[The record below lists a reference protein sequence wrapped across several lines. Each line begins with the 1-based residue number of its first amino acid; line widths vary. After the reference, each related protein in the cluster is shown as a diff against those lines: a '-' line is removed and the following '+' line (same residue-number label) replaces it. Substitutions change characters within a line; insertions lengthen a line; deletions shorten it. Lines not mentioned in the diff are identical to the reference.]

1 MKFHRPSPATITL
14 LVLLPLIAWRIY
26 SRVRRLVGR
35 QRLSAIR
42 PWLTIIIFPILIV
55 LIGVL
60 TLSHSER
67 LALLAFGLTVG
78 VVLGNFGLRRTKF
91 DASPEGMFYTP
102 NAHLGIALSLLLVG
116 RIAYRFLEIFVLTP
130 QLLHTPQRMDD
141 FARSPLTLI
150 IFGFLAGYYV
160 TYAVGLLRWRF
171 RVKAETRA
179 GTVANGRAEV
189 LQIAPADYQTIQTMQ
204 TPLN

>member
-1 MKFHRPSPATITL
+1 MEFHRPSPATITF
-14 LVLLPLIAWRIY
+14 LVLLPLVAWRIY

-35 QRLSAIR
+35 QRLSTVR
-42 PWLTIIIFPILIV
+42 PWLTTIIFPVFIV
-55 LIGVL
+55 FIGVL
-60 TLSHSER
+60 TLSHPER
-67 LALLAFGLTVG
+67 LVLLAAGVAFGI
-78 VVLGNFGLRRTKF
+78 VLGNFGLRRTKF
-91 DASPEGMFYTP
+91 EPTPEGMFYTP

-116 RIAYRFLEIFVLTP
+116 RIVYRFVEFFVLAP
-130 QLLHTPQRMDD
+130 QLLQTPQRMDD

-150 IFGFLAGYYV
+150 IFGLLAGYYV

-179 GTVANGRAEV
+179 RTMADGRV
-189 LQIAPADYQTIQTMQ
+189 NTPSIAPVDHQITQTTQ